1 MASSLSQMAAVM
13 LDIKNQ
19 DEWFYKTK
27 SSLLK
32 EVSPNELYYYSELSF
47 PFPMSNRDFIEH
59 LVLSQDKITRVLTMT
74 VENLP
79 EYIPVKKGI
88 VRIMQSDCKWL
99 VTPVSKTE
107 VLVEFTLFADP
118 AGSIPVWLINALSYY
133 APLETFKKLK
143 VQLLKPAYQN
153 VSFTFIDNY

>member
-1 MASSLSQMAAVM
+1 MESSLSQIAAVM

-19 DEWFYKTK
+19 DGWFYKTK

-32 EVSPNELYYYSELSF
+32 QVSPNELYYYSELYF

-88 VRIMQSDCKWL
+88 VRILHSDCKWL
-99 VTPVSKTE
+99 VTPVSKNE

-118 AGSIPVWLINALSYY
+118 AGSIPVWLINAMSYY

-143 VQLLKPAYQN
+143 VQLVKPAYQN